1 MNKNDL
7 VAQVAEKAQVS
18 KKDAAA
24 VVDATFNVMANALA
38 NGEKVQFVG
47 FGTFEV
53 RERAARTVRN
63 PRTGE
68 TLEVPASR
76 IPAFK
81 PGLALKKSVNN

>member
-1 MNKNDL
+1 MNKNDF